1 MKREI
6 VYVPKANPKERAKDI
21 VDIFIGLIP
30 FGEENAINRK
40 VLTQTCITI
49 GLIDK
54 EHKDADRAMRDIM
67 HKAKID
73 YAICNNGKGYF
84 RPLPKDVHTLKICLE
99 KERSRMI
106 SINSSFKTLER
117 LYEDYINGR
126 IK

>member
-6 VYVPKANPKERAKDI
+6 VYVPKANPKEKEKDI

-49 GLIDK
+49 GLVDK

-84 RPLPKDVHTLKICLE
+84 RPLPKDVHILKICLE

-117 LYEDYINGR
+117 LYEDYIHGR
-126 IK
+126 VK